1 MAGPVVTKKSTAPP
15 PAVSAADRLPQTA
28 PVGPAGTGTGA
39 RRPGRLRAAWSMFGP
54 AFVAAIAYVD
64 PGNFAT
70 NIYAGAHTGYQLV
83 WVVLAAS
90 ILAMPIQYLS
100 AKVGI
105 VTGRTLPELCRERY
119 PRPVLWCMWAQAE
132 LVAMATDL
140 AEFIGA
146 AIGLNLLFGVP
157 LFTAGLITAAAAFLV
172 LGLQTRGYRPF
183 ERAIA
188 FLFVIVC
195 AGFAYELFR
204 IGPDTRATVGGLVPD
219 LSGHGTVYLA
229 AGIVGATVMPH
240 IVYLHSALTTQRTQ
254 GNTAAEHCT
263 ALRYERCDIV
273 IALGAAGAVNLVM
286 LLIAAKLFH
295 GTLSHEVTTIAQAH
309 AELST
314 LVGGGA
320 ALAFAVALV
329 AAGISSSSV
338 GTYAGQVI
346 MSGFLGLRLPLFARR
361 GITMV
366 PALAVLL
373 AGADPTAVLVLSQ
386 VVLSLGIPFA
396 LVPLVLITGD
406 SNVMGRFANP
416 AWLTKGMWA
425 ATATIT
431 ALNATLLYQQFLG

>member
-1 MAGPVVTKKSTAPP
+1 
-15 PAVSAADRLPQTA
+15 
-28 PVGPAGTGTGA
+28 
-39 RRPGRLRAAWSMFGP
+39 MFGP

-83 WVVLAAS
+83 WVVVGAS

-105 VTGRTLPELCRERY
+105 VTGRTLPELCHERY
-119 PRPVLWCMWAQAE
+119 SRPTLWCLWIQAE

-157 LFTAGLITAAAAFLV
+157 LFVAGLITAAAAFLV

-188 FLFVIVC
+188 FLFLVVC
-195 AGFAYELFR
+195 SGFAYELIR
-204 IGPDTRATVGGLVPD
+204 IFPNARATVNGLLPD

-229 AGIVGATVMPH
+229 AGIIGATVMPH
-240 IVYLHSALTTQRTQ
+240 IVYLHSALTSGRTTR
-254 GNTAAEHCT
+254 NTGQDHHT
-263 ALRYERCDIV
+263 LLRYERCDIAL
-273 IALGAAGAVNLVM
+273 ALGAAGAVNLVM
-286 LLIAAKLFH
+286 LLIAARLFH
-295 GTLSHEVTTIAQAH
+295 NTLSHEAVSIARAH
-309 AELST
+309 AELSAM
-314 LVGGGA
+314 VGGGA
-320 ALAFAVALV
+320 ALAFAVTLV

-346 MSGFLGLRLPLFARR
+346 MSGFLGVRLPLFVRR
-361 GITMV
+361 ALTML

-373 AGADPTAVLVLSQ
+373 AGTDPTAVLVLSQ
-386 VVLSLGIPFA
+386 VILSLGIPFA
-396 LVPLVLITGD
+396 LVPLVLITRD
-406 SNVMGRFANP
+406 RTIMGSSANP
-416 AWLTKGMWA
+416 SWLTKSMWA
-425 ATATIT
+425 VTAIIT
-431 ALNATLLYQQFLG
+431 GLNTTLLYQQFLG